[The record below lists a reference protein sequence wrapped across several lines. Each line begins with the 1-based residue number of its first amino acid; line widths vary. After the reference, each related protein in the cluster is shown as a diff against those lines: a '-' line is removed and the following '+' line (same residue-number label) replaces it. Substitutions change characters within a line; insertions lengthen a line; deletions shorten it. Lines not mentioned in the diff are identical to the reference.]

1 MYLLSAIE
9 HKNDEAPARLKL
21 HVLAFTILSLRDAV
35 SLFNRFNVEEK
46 QLDQLDKVC
55 NDFYSCCALFLEV
68 NPTVWTLGRV
78 VPVHARDVFT
88 KYKTGLIIN
97 SMEGRE
103 AKHQAVARYAT
114 NSTYHNR
121 WHSVFRH
128 EFISLIWLRERGYN
142 LTNSKSCNASYIP
155 KRVSSDEYCYCGLLL
170 TEGVCKYCNHA
181 NRVELLKSIKSK
193 KASMELKL

>member
-1 MYLLSAIE
+1 MISILAVHCFLRSILRCGPL
-9 HKNDEAPARLKL
+9 DEW
-21 HVLAFTILSLRDAV
+21 FQ
-35 SLFNRFNVEEK
+35 FMQEM
-46 QLDQLDKVC
+46 
-55 NDFYSCCALFLEV
+55 FL
-68 NPTVWTLGRV
+68 PS
-78 VPVHARDVFT
+78 
-88 KYKTGLIIN
+88 KKTGLIIN

-121 WHSVFRH
+121 WYSVFRH
-128 EFISLIWLRERGYN
+128 EFISLIWLRKRGYN